1 MAYICQCVYID
12 VMDSSLFFDLLGD
25 ATRRR
30 ILALLK
36 SEGELCVCE
45 LTEALGQIQP
55 KVSRHLA
62 VIREA
67 GVVCVRREGT
77 WSFYRLHESLPAWV
91 SELLATLTTGAV
103 PELAADRRRL
113 KIMATRPV
121 RCAA

>member
-1 MAYICQCVYID
+1 
-12 VMDSSLFFDLLGD
+12 MDSALFFDLLGD

-30 ILALLK
+30 ILALLQ

-45 LTEALGQIQP
+45 LTEALDQIQP

-67 GVVCVRREGT
+67 GVVRVRREGT
-77 WSFYRLHESLPAWV
+77 WSFYRLHENLPAWAG
-91 SELLATLTTGAV
+91 ELLVTLVCGAV

-113 KIMATRPV
+113 QVMAARPA